1 MGKSAPE
8 AAPRVA
14 EQLRKVI
21 AAVVLFNE
29 QVAAQV
35 GMSASESQTLHLLE
49 LHGPPSPS
57 ELAKLTKL
65 STGTMTGVL
74 DRLEQLGFV
83 RRERH
88 PVDRRRIRRNARPGA
103 GSALSW
109 GRTTPVRRRTS
120 ALC

>member
-8 AAPRVA
+8 AAQRVA

-29 QVAAQV
+29 QVAARV

-49 LHGPPSPS
+49 LHGPISPS

-65 STGTMTGVL
+65 STGTMTHHN
-74 DRLEQLGFV
+74 
-83 RRERH
+83 RR
-88 PVDRRRIRRNARPGA
+88 A
-103 GSALSW
+103 
-109 GRTTPVRRRTS
+109 
-120 ALC
+120 